1 MLCEIL
7 VFPAVLP
14 LKPEPLILQR
24 DNGRSEK
31 RPKWFLG
38 AAGAAEKF
46 KGNLSVSDPF
56 MGFLRDR
63 LCLCTGGI
71 RTKNDSQLRTDGHLD
86 CS

>member
-1 MLCEIL
+1 MP
-7 VFPAVLP
+7 VVPP
-14 LKPEPLILQR
+14 LKLEPLIPQR

-31 RPKWFLG
+31 RPEWFLG

-56 MGFLRDR
+56 LGFLRDR
-63 LCLCTGGI
+63 LCLCAGGI
-71 RTKNDSQLRTDGHLD
+71 RTGNDSQLRTDGHLD